1 MRHIGKWL
9 AKVLGTALSIVL
21 VFVMLPYASRLAA
34 QFMPDMSG
42 VALTTSATLARELRT
57 SARLETTTVDEKG
70 VITSSTSAFLLGVVQ
85 SVAIPY
91 DYHASVGIDLSNVQ
105 LSVSGN
111 TITFLLPELEVLS
124 DSLTP
129 DFTQATIND
138 TWYTLTD
145 TRRQQLLDD
154 EQAARRAAALSDESS
169 ETAWNNTLE
178 VFEQYIAKWISL
190 GNSHLTYRYERI
202 SVAQE

>member
-1 MRHIGKWL
+1 MKHIGKWL

-34 QFMPDMSG
+34 QLMPDMSG
-42 VALTTSATLARELRT
+42 AALTTSATLARELRT

-91 DYHASVGIDLSNVQ
+91 DYHASVGIDLSKVQ

-154 EQAARRAAALSDESS
+154 EQAARRAAVLSDESS

-190 GNSHLTYRYERI
+190 GNSRLTYRYERI
-202 SVAQE
+202 SAAQE